1 MRSTTFIPILLLFS
15 LGATAQCYTSSSVLD
30 GVALNTQNIFKP
42 PMDYTYLR
50 EADAAWVKRVWR
62 KIDVRQKM
70 NHSFAFPR
78 YPQPGRRSLFDA
90 LVCGI
95 VHDAVITAY
104 DPGSLGDSDD
114 FTIPM
119 SSSQAA
125 ECMTTE
131 VPTTTV
137 DLVTGEER
145 DTTLTISYETKDVVH
160 YLIKEE
166 WFYDKQRSVM
176 DVRIIGLAPVVEVLD
191 QNTGDFKGYKTL
203 FWVYYPEA
211 RVRLSNEMAFNRG
224 NDVERRTFDEIFQKR
239 QFGSVIVK
247 ESNVYDRNIAEYR
260 KGINALLEAESIQD
274 NITNREIDLWRF

>member
-1 MRSTTFIPILLLFS
+1 MSAQYNIIVSFS
-15 LGATAQCYTSSSVLD
+15 LRSPFLST
-30 GVALNTQNIFKP
+30 
-42 PMDYTYLR
+42 
-50 EADAAWVKRVWR
+50 
-62 KIDVRQKM
+62 
-70 NHSFAFPR
+70 
-78 YPQPGRRSLFDA
+78 QPGARALGIDA
-90 LVCGI
+90 SNWI
-95 VHDAVITAY
+95 VKHPTDETTVNIRL
-104 DPGSLGDSDD
+104 PGSMVRGNIRHALYYFHDVLSRSSEHSNLTLAQLNQWFGRASGMARDSDD

-211 RVRLSNEMAFNRG
+211 RVRLSTKSICE
-224 NDVERRTFDEIFQKR
+224 NDKRSISRYGPVKEERRCI
-239 QFGSVIVK
+239 FGSKRVW
-247 ESNVYDRNIAEYR
+247 
-260 KGINALLEAESIQD
+260 L
-274 NITNREIDLWRF
+274 